1 MLVDR
6 YQIRLPEPTSTGV
19 TINIPIDM
27 TFQLVDQSE
36 IIERDFVKNEVEA
49 AINPIFDYEKV
60 RFEPA
65 RNVSANFAV
74 QVPNVSYELN
84 FLDSSATPL
93 DYYQGLDNGV
103 LVDRTHYG
111 QIGFTNDDIKF
122 RKNGLVKSILR
133 LEFYDTDILTNQ
145 RLLFFLT
152 LRPKVTVNDVTPPNT
167 TSPYVQSY
175 SANSKTVRFDL
186 TDTSLN
192 RFGNSEGYN
201 IYSYKDEVDINLPKE
216 VYMRAIFNNAKTG
229 IRTRFMTEYN
239 TPNIAWPIDDFMS
252 KIFTKY
258 VLHKT
263 VLGYYYE
270 IDTSYSTNVQTPSI
284 FNSNT
289 YVVKLYET
297 AVI

>member
-6 YQIRLPEPTSTGV
+6 YQIKLPEPTSTGV

-27 TFQLVDQSE
+27 TFQLVDQSD

-65 RNVSANFAV
+65 RNVSAYFAV
-74 QVPNVSYELN
+74 KVPNVSYELN
-84 FLDSSATPL
+84 FISGGTQ
-93 DYYQGLDNGV
+93 YYQNQQQVIQTDYE
-103 LVDRTHYG
+103 D
-111 QIGFTNDDIKF
+111 IGFTNDDIKF
-122 RKNGLVKSILR
+122 RKNGLIKSILR

-152 LRPKVTVNDVTPPNT
+152 LRPKVDVNDVVIPNT
-167 TSPYVQSY
+167 NAPYVQAY
-175 SANSKTVRFDL
+175 RANRKIVRFDL
-186 TDTSLN
+186 IDTDVN
-192 RFGNSEGYN
+192 RDGNSEGYN
-201 IYSYKDEVDINLPKE
+201 IYSYKDEVGINLPKE

-229 IRTRFMTEYN
+229 IRTRFMTEFN
-239 TPNIAWPIDDFMS
+239 TPNIAWPIDTFMS

-258 VLHKT
+258 MLHRT
-263 VLGYYYE
+263 TTGYFYE
-270 IDTSYSTNVQTPSI
+270 IDTNYSNNVTIS
-284 FNSNT
+284 NNNT
-289 YVVKLYET
+289 YNVKLYEV

>member
-1 MLVDR
+1 MLVNR

-36 IIERDFVKNEVEA
+36 IIKRDFVKNEVEA

-65 RNVSANFAV
+65 RNVSGNYAIKM
-74 QVPNVSYELN
+74 PNVNYELN
-84 FLDSSATPL
+84 FLSGSTQYFQNQTPIIQTNYA
-93 DYYQGLDNGV
+93 D
-103 LVDRTHYG
+103 
-111 QIGFTNDDIKF
+111 IGFTNDDIKF
-122 RKNGLVKSILR
+122 RKSGFVKSILR

-145 RLLFFLT
+145 RLLFFLI
-152 LRPKVTVNDVTPPNT
+152 LRPKVTVNDVVQPSN
-167 TSPYVQSY
+167 SAQYVQGY
-175 SANSKTVRFDL
+175 SANAKVVRFDL

-270 IDTSYSTNVQTPSI
+270 IDTSYSNNVQLVNNDTI
-284 FNSNT
+284 
-289 YVVKLYET
+289 YLVRLYEA